1 MIDMEKLSAGLRKLT
16 GNDYERAER
25 EERSAGN
32 NAAVLINTM
41 SFATRLASY
50 ALEVPARELK
60 CLPIGEYLRVNAE
73 VLSFL
78 NGSTDETAT
87 LESSG
92 EGSASE

>member
-1 MIDMEKLSAGLRKLT
+1 MMEKLKEGLSKLT

-25 EERSAGN
+25 DERASGN
-32 NAAVLINTM
+32 NAALLINTM

-50 ALEVPARELK
+50 ALNVPAREVK
-60 CLPIGEYLRVNAE
+60 DLPIQAYLKVNAE

-78 NGSTDETAT
+78 NGTTVGTAT

-92 EGSASE
+92 DESPSE